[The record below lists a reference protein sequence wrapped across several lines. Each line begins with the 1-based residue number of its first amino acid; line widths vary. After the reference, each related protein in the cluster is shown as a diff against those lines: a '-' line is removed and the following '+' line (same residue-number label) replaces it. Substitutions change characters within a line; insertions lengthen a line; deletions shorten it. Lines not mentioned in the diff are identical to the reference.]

1 MNTQEAVAQVLTDRI
16 ASTEGN
22 IRMLE
27 ARLVAAVQTIQQ
39 MRHEISIGRIER
51 TRKNKGIAEKVSVG
65 IRDERE
71 IVVPP
76 LLAIRSPKT
85 KMGSKRR
92 SGGNK
97 EPKIVSRRWALWKI
111 QYNSGYTTHQ
121 IARAWKCCRSTVEYA
136 RDKGFVAGRK

>member
-1 MNTQEAVAQVLTDRI
+1 
-16 ASTEGN
+16 
-22 IRMLE
+22 
-27 ARLVAAVQTIQQ
+27 
-39 MRHEISIGRIER
+39 R
-51 TRKNKGIAEKVSVG
+51 TRKNRGAAERLAAG

-76 LLAIRSPKT
+76 LLAIKRAKIRR
-85 KMGSKRR
+85 GSKRR
-92 SGGNK
+92 SGRNK

>member
-1 MNTQEAVAQVLTDRI
+1 MNTQEVVAQVLTDRI
-16 ASTEGN
+16 ASTESN
-22 IRMLE
+22 IKMLE

-39 MRHEISIGRIER
+39 MRHEIALGRIER
-51 TRKNKGIAEKVSVG
+51 TRKNRGAAERLAAG

-76 LLAIRSPKT
+76 LLAIKRAKIRR
-85 KMGSKRR
+85 GSKRR
-92 SGGNK
+92 SGRNK
-97 EPKIVSRRWALWKI
+97 EPKMVSRRWALWKI

-136 RDKGFVAGRK
+136 RDKGFVTGRK

>member
-1 MNTQEAVAQVLTDRI
+1 MNTQQEVTQILTERI
-16 ASTEGN
+16 AGIDSN
-22 IRMLE
+22 IKMLE
-27 ARLVAAVQTIQQ
+27 ARLVAAVQSIQA
-39 MRHEISIGRIER
+39 MRHEITLGRIER
-51 TRKNKGIAEKVSVG
+51 TKKNKDIAEKIAVG

-76 LLAIRSPKT
+76 LLAIRSPRT
-85 KMGSKRR
+85 KRGSRRR

-97 EPKIVSRRWALWKI
+97 EPKMVSRRWALWKI

-136 RDKGFVAGRK
+136 RDKGFVTGRK